1 MADALSRLGWNTH
14 PPKEDNPSVV
24 AAMEAQ
30 KPEKHFFSHE
40 LDINLEEF
48 CAKQEDLRLKPYLLI
63 HRNDAGLATL
73 EGKGQV
79 LVPAPFIQTILSS
92 YMSNTVKS
100 TLFARMEWIRNLI
113 CISDTTAFVSMLSNL
128 LQSYE
133 WSRFVTS
140 SVI

>member
-48 CAKQEDLRLKPYLLI
+48 CAKQEDPRLKPYLSI

-79 LVPAPFIQTILSS
+79 LSSRLSCHH
-92 YMSNTVKS
+92 TCP
-100 TLFARMEWIRNLI
+100 I
-113 CISDTTAFVSMLSNL
+113 LSNL
-128 LQSYE
+128 LYSHE
-133 WSRFVTS
+133 WSGFVT
-140 SVI
+140 